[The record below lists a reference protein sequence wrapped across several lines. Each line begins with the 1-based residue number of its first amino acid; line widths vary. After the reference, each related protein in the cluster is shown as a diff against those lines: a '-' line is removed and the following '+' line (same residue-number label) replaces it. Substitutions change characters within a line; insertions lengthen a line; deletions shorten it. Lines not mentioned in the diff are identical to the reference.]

1 MGLIE
6 KNIIK
11 KWEKIKLMKES
22 LKLEKDEFEK
32 KNLEIVKIEK
42 EKKITILTIQIN
54 MQHWKVRGQRLRK

>member
-1 MGLIE
+1 
-6 KNIIK
+6 
-11 KWEKIKLMKES
+11 MKES

-54 MQHWKVRGQRLRK
+54 MQH